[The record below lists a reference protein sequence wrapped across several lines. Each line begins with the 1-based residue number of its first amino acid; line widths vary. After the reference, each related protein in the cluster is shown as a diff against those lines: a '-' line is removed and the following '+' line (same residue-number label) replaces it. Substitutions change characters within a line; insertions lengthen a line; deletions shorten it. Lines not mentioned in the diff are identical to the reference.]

1 MADSAAQTTNPTVD
15 DAAICGLKVIFSL
28 ILLVFLSLLS
38 FWNFKSWN
46 LTPYAYFWI
55 SELQV
60 SDILL
65 PHPSNPK
72 SFCLGPR
79 IHENPID
86 LISCEAN
93 RITFMSQNIDLNL
106 WADCLRA
113 WPNPPES
120 WITWYSRVA
129 KTYMPLW
136 QELNIAD
143 ALTKIRTFWK
153 PSAIFG
159 LMPWTVSSLATV
171 PWSLLC

>member
-1 MADSAAQTTNPTVD
+1 MT
-15 DAAICGLKVIFSL
+15 L
-28 ILLVFLSLLS
+28 
-38 FWNFKSWN
+38 
-46 LTPYAYFWI
+46 YAYLWT

-72 SFCLGPR
+72 SFCLGPQT
-79 IHENPID
+79 HETPTD

-93 RITFMSQNIDLNL
+93 RIPFVSQNIDLNL

-120 WITWYSRVA
+120 WITWYNRVA
-129 KTYMPLW
+129 KAYMPFW

-143 ALTKIRTFWK
+143 ALSLSLSPLDKDENILKNHRLFLVWC
-153 PSAIFG
+153 PELFLLWPQSHDPYSARYHHDHWPRHWI
-159 LMPWTVSSLATV
+159 P
-171 PWSLLC
+171 

>member
-1 MADSAAQTTNPTVD
+1 M
-15 DAAICGLKVIFSL
+15 
-28 ILLVFLSLLS
+28 
-38 FWNFKSWN
+38 
-46 LTPYAYFWI
+46 TPHVNFWI

-79 IHENPID
+79 TYENPTD

-93 RITFMSQNIDLNL
+93 RIPFVSQNIDLNL

-120 WITWYSRVA
+120 WTTWYSRVA
-129 KTYMPLW
+129 KAYMPLW

-143 ALTKIRTFWK
+143 ALSLSLSPLDKRWK
-153 PSAIFG
+153 PSENHRLF
-159 LMPWTVSSLATV
+159 LVRRSELFSLWSWTHDSNSTWCYHDHW
-171 PWSLLC
+171 PRHWIS

>member
-1 MADSAAQTTNPTVD
+1 MHTSE
-15 DAAICGLKVIFSL
+15 
-28 ILLVFLSLLS
+28 FL
-38 FWNFKSWN
+38 N
-46 LTPYAYFWI
+46 
-55 SELQV
+55 LQV

-79 IHENPID
+79 TYENPID

-93 RITFMSQNIDLNL
+93 RIPFVSQNIDLNL
-106 WADCLRA
+106 WANCLRA

-120 WITWYSRVA
+120 WTTWYSRVA

-143 ALTKIRTFWK
+143 ALSLSLSPLDKDENLLKTIGYFWSDALNCFLFGHGHMTPTLLDITMITGIDIGSPNPAAHKMAEVPFKI
-153 PSAIFG
+153 
-159 LMPWTVSSLATV
+159 SSKHY
-171 PWSLLC
+171 